1 MDKEVR
7 ATEDKVKEV
16 RCNRGTEDRCNTEGR
31 CSKEV
36 PATED
41 KAKEVLCNRAT
52 EDRCNMEGL
61 CNKVRFLKVGQ
72 IKAAIVKNIE
82 TTSRAKIRFN
92 F

>member
-7 ATEDKVKEV
+7 ATGDKDKEAGCNRATEDKAKEAG
-16 RCNRGTEDRCNTEGR
+16 CNR
-31 CSKEV
+31 
-36 PATED
+36 AIED
-41 KAKEVLCNRAT
+41 KAKEVLCNRAI
-52 EDRCNMEGL
+52 EDRCNTEGR
-61 CNKVRFLKVGQ
+61 CSKVRFLKVGQ